1 MAGGLDAFFRAVPAN
16 EDAQFQTMA
25 RIPRMLGAVEETD
38 DIYRQARQ
46 RRELQQ
52 RSQTIDPNQQ
62 LAGLAPVGF
71 AMPPSVFDVTN
82 KPMPGNRLDT
92 YIVPRQEPV
101 PVPSVPTAR
110 IDVPGTI
117 TETDVVPSVPAR
129 VDTQTQQQ
137 QQRPTTAT
145 QVLQQWEAANGPM
158 PEAVRNKVYQ
168 NAQGK
173 GASLTVPDYTP
184 GGKSRVGEV
193 DAGIPG
199 YEVIDPN
206 VAGWSRNAAMV
217 RNQSAIN
224 TYRDNIR
231 NKLATGDYGLA
242 GNVFGSIKGYF
253 TDTTQEAAKRTAI
266 QGALDWFNSKEA
278 IEYFNQNPN
287 ALPLANLD
295 PVGFVDSFK
304 KEANVRA
311 SRRGEVVSEALT
323 VPPVNLRDGKTS
335 KIDPKFIANSTS
347 VTDKRIVDLTNTMD
361 AALQRPQ
368 TQQII
373 TLAGQLQVDPAAAL
387 AVYGLETNYGATS
400 AESGKGASGPMQVMP
415 ETFKNIKKWFT
426 NPDII
431 KKYNLPEGTVSAAR
445 AMEFNTVNGKITGGL
460 LVLKYNELI
469 GNPKNLWGAG
479 YQGNADAVLQQKR
492 PLNAHDGNI
501 MNADYNRAYVS
512 LYNEAL
518 TRLGGGQP
526 VVQAQVQ
533 AAAPTKTIVIGD
545 SVAEGFAK
553 ANKLEGSYKTGE
565 SPKAVY
571 ERLQAYVAK
580 NDIKGAVVYVGT
592 GLPNNPQQQDFVA
605 KQIALIK
612 EKGGTPYIIGVGPG
626 TQQNPTT
633 GQNEYLA
640 KLAAQNQVQFTG
652 PLADM
657 FPDITKDKMGLHLND
672 AQSKQLYATTT
683 KKVQVD
689 NTGRTVNRVVDVTQ
703 NQQQQQN
710 QQQPAAVEQ
719 PAAGVQQP
727 AISEEPEEHLKRIRV
742 ALSMKPEE
750 HNFTTNKYLNQR
762 QNAVAQYQQTRQSI
776 TNYYTGELNTFAAQR
791 KQLAMEAE
799 VARSNGLIKEMQ
811 TKLDQIR
818 TLDQNI
824 NKTRFQYESD
834 VMKTDQTIQQGLEGI
849 DNNLGMAISYQAL
862 SDFQY
867 GNNPQRLER
876 IWSWYSGQEVRIQPR
891 SDGRFNLYLP
901 VNGQLQAVAVYDKSK
916 MADVAMRS
924 INETYNQQKLAAE
937 AALSSKVMD
946 TNLETAKLVKVELV
960 KGINSLQLEG
970 VKSQTELAKKSMEL
984 QGFENVQKV
993 INPNGGET
1001 VIGFSKDGNYIAQID
1016 LNPAK
1021 LGTDGKYPAE
1031 AVTVLPTG
1039 MNRGLNI
1046 NRR

>member
-16 EDAQFQTMA
+16 EDAQFQTMT

-62 LAGLAPVGF
+62 LAGLAPIGF
-71 AMPPSVFDVTN
+71 TMPPSVFDVTN

-92 YIVPRQEPV
+92 YIVPKPESAPV
-101 PVPSVPTAR
+101 PVAVPAAKL
-110 IDVPGTI
+110 DVPEQPVVTT
-117 TETDVVPSVPAR
+117 TENKNKPVVVQSADANPPPVSYSQFLSLPPAEKQR
-129 VDTQTQQQ
+129 IVDTVNRGQQAT
-137 QQRPTTAT
+137 RDRLDLLRFPAAAADVLVGGPLNAISGIGTWTAN
-145 QVLQQWEAANGPM
+145 QI
-158 PEAVRNKVYQ
+158 
-168 NAQGK
+168 
-173 GASLTVPDYTP
+173 
-184 GGKSRVGEV
+184 
-193 DAGIPG
+193 GIPRLG
-199 YEVIDPN
+199 RALGIYDNDVTRVEIP
-206 VAGWSRNAAMV
+206 S
-217 RNQSAIN
+217 IN
-224 TYRDNIR
+224 TGSATPYYDMIR
-231 NKLATGDYGLA
+231 AREQGNYTVEQYQEKL
-242 GNVFGSIKGYF
+242 
-253 TDTTQEAAKRTAI
+253 
-266 QGALDWFNSKEA
+266 
-278 IEYFNQNPN
+278 
-287 ALPLANLD
+287 
-295 PVGFVDSFK
+295 K
-304 KEANVRA
+304 KDEA
-311 SRRGEVVSEALT
+311 SRAQNLE

-335 KIDPKFIANSTS
+335 KIDSKFIANSTS

-368 TQQII
+368 TKQII
-373 TLAGQLQVDPAAAL
+373 ALAGQLQVDPAAAL

-415 ETFKNIKKWFT
+415 DTFKNIKKWFT

-431 KKYNLPEGTVSAAR
+431 KKYNIPEATVSAAR
-445 AMEFNTVNGKITGGL
+445 SMEFNTVNGKITGGL

-526 VVQAQVQ
+526 VAQAQVQ

-580 NDIKGAVVYVGT
+580 NDIKGAMVYVGT

-626 TQQNPTT
+626 TKQNPTT

-640 KLAAQNQVQFTG
+640 KLAAENQVQFTG

-703 NQQQQQN
+703 VQQVQQDQK
-710 QQQPAAVEQ
+710 QPAAVEQ
-719 PAAGVQQP
+719 PTAGVQQP
-727 AISEEPEEHLKRIRV
+727 AISEEPEEHLKRIRI

-776 TNYYTGELNTFAAQR
+776 TNYYTGELNNFAAQR

-824 NKTRFQYESD
+824 NKIRLKYESD
-834 VMKTDQTIQQGLEGI
+834 VMTTDQTIQQGLEGI

-891 SDGRFNLYLP
+891 SDGRYNLYLP
-901 VNGQLQAVAVYDKSK
+901 VDGQLQAVAVYDKSK

-924 INETYNQQKLAAE
+924 INEQYNQQKLAAE
-937 AALSSKVMD
+937 AALSSKVME

-970 VKSQTELAKKSMEL
+970 VKSQTELAKKYMEQ

-1001 VIGFSKDGNYIAQID
+1001 VIATSRDGNYIVQID

-1021 LGTDGKYPAE
+1021 LGTDGKFTAE

-1039 MNRGLNI
+1039 MNRGLMNI
-1046 NRR
+1046 NRK